1 VYAGATIEQAVKSA
15 KPSKTKPKPVSF
27 SFKLSFDFRQK
38 FKLQALMRN
47 MTMTELLVVAIE
59 SYIEAPTESQRL
71 SIKKSGNDY
80 L

>member
-1 VYAGATIEQAVKSA
+1 
-15 KPSKTKPKPVSF
+15 
-27 SFKLSFDFRQK
+27 
-38 FKLQALMRN
+38 MRN